1 MFDIAPPSSTWRR
14 DSVTAR
20 VGAKMRRDLRNLRV
34 RRPELVENHLRF
46 LSEATSPEHAK
57 RLVGQGREIRS
68 VFRVVAT
75 SWGKGVAL
83 SLPTHAFYWLAAFSV
98 FFGVNAKTA
107 QADEVA
113 ASNAS
118 ARTSFGDVYGPSPD
132 QGLPVAGWLLYPSF
146 TSGVVFN
153 DNVYATSTRRISALG
168 LRFRPKLG
176 ATLDNGIHQIDL
188 DLSADVQTYPG
199 TDSSKA
205 VYLFGGYMVQPSYV
219 TAKASLRHQW
229 KPLTDVTV
237 ETAGSFRRAGGASTL
252 LYGDLSGSSSEG
264 VFSAIN
270 QNLPYA
276 FYSGLQYYNRFGGG
290 ISVEKQIENLWFI
303 RASVGAQSLV
313 YDNLPANNN
322 FQNSTSYY
330 ATLRG
335 GYQVTPLL
343 RAYVEAGPS
352 RNIYSR
358 AMSNSIGY
366 HVVGGLESDMIGLF
380 KGEVHAGYQ
389 SLTRPNVGQPAAAET
404 FRVQTLAAKF
414 TIIPCLISTYRQV
427 SNRVSA
433 GVPHRPHLVSRSA
446 SLAVIR
452 PGKRSPRSNIA
463 FHPTGRPICVADMA
477 KPKWSGGSGAFGG
490 QQRIHVRSL
499 AINLGGSYDFWRNI
513 SLTLDYQLTKASG
526 CLALCNSVNVGVL
539 GNPFAFAQA
548 DYASGF
554 VQNQIF
560 AGLSYRY

>member
-1 MFDIAPPSSTWRR
+1 MGLGP
-14 DSVTAR
+14 
-20 VGAKMRRDLRNLRV
+20 
-34 RRPELVENHLRF
+34 
-46 LSEATSPEHAK
+46 
-57 RLVGQGREIRS
+57 EIRS

-83 SLPTHAFYWLAAFSV
+83 SLPTHAFYGLAGFSV

-107 QADEVA
+107 QAGEVA
-113 ASNAS
+113 ASNVS
-118 ARTSFGDVYGPSPD
+118 AGTSFGDVYGPSPD
-132 QGLPVAGWLLYPSF
+132 KGLPVAGWLLYPSF

-168 LRFRPKLG
+168 LRFRPRLG

-188 DLSADVQTYPG
+188 DFSADVQTYPG

-205 VYLFGGYMVQPSYV
+205 VYLFGGYLVQPSYV
-219 TAKASLRHQW
+219 TAQASLRHQW

-237 ETAGSFRRAGGASTL
+237 ETAGSVRRAGGASTL

-290 ISVEKQIENLWFI
+290 ISVEKQIEGLWFI
-303 RASVGAQSLV
+303 RASAGAQSLV
-313 YDNLPANNN
+313 YDNLPANNT
-322 FQNSTSYY
+322 FLNSTSYY

-358 AMSNSIGY
+358 PTWNSLGY

-389 SLTRPNVGQPAAAET
+389 SLTRPNVGLTGGSGSFSSPN
-404 FRVQTLAAKF
+404 FGGNIHYYPLPYLD
-414 TIIPCLISTYRQV
+414 I
-427 SNRVSA
+427 SA
-433 GVPHRPHLVSRSA
+433 GFQQSIGWGAPPSTLSQTFGVASRNQTWQALAEVKYSFSSYWSA
-446 SLAVIR
+446 YLR
-452 PGKRSPRSNIA
+452 GGYGE
-463 FHPTGRPICVADMA
+463 T
-477 KPKWSGGSGAFGG
+477 KWSGGSGAFGG
-490 QQRIHVRSL
+490 QQGIHVRSL

-513 SLTLDYQLTKASG
+513 SLTLDYQLTKAIG
-526 CLALCNSVNVGVL
+526 FLALCNSVNVGVF